1 MMMWYI
7 SWFLSAFALLTAL
20 CLAWFCSKKRD
31 AKVKPL
37 YALFIGVFLSS
48 VFLIY
53 PIYREA
59 FKGDLAATFKAL
71 IISAQNTIQF
81 FTADSDYGL
90 ISDNITG
97 LSGWIRDAYALL
109 GTVLII
115 LAPVLTFGFVMSF
128 FKGITAQLK
137 YMFHAAADTYVFSEI
152 NQNTVSLAESIR
164 ADNPKAII
172 IFTNAPHE
180 EEQID
185 DDLLDRVNRLS
196 VICYKQD
203 ISLVKIKPGRS
214 NKKTFVFAL
223 CEDES
228 QSLSEVLQLIPKYR
242 NRENTIIY
250 LFSTSMESELL
261 LTNLD
266 KGNLIVRRIN
276 PLTSFVNYILSSQ
289 GDLLFTS
296 AIDDGSNS
304 KEISALILGAG
315 QLGTEM
321 LKALTWY
328 CQMDNYRF
336 SANAFDID
344 ENCKDRIAAQCPEL
358 LDENYNGILV
368 EGEAFYKIGI
378 HACDVN
384 TESFKKKVREIGN
397 ISYAFVSLGNDSLSI
412 STAVNLRILFEQ
424 MRIHPVIMCV
434 VSDPE
439 KCAALTG
446 AKDKNGTPYDIQFLG
461 DAKTIYSASVII
473 NPALESEALELH
485 KRYNNGNPYGF
496 YEYEY
501 NYKSSMASVIH
512 FEARKNRQIAGAGKS
527 DADLTE
533 SERETI
539 ESLEHRRWNA
549 YMRSEGFIYSGSKD
563 KKSRNDLG
571 KMHHNLVEY
580 AELSDDDKRKDSR
593 VGTK

>member
-1 MMMWYI
+1 MG
-7 SWFLSAFALLTAL
+7 A
-20 CLAWFCSKKRD
+20 
-31 AKVKPL
+31 
-37 YALFIGVFLSS
+37 
-48 VFLIY
+48 
-53 PIYREA
+53 
-59 FKGDLAATFKAL
+59 
-71 IISAQNTIQF
+71 
-81 FTADSDYGL
+81 
-90 ISDNITG
+90 
-97 LSGWIRDAYALL
+97 
-109 GTVLII
+109 VLII
-115 LAPVLTFGFVMSF
+115 LAPVLTFGFVLSF
-128 FKGITAQLK
+128 FKGATAKLK
-137 YMFHAAADTYVFSEI
+137 YFFHAGADTYVFSEM
-152 NQNTVSLAESIR
+152 NQNAVSLAESIR
-164 ADNPKAII
+164 LKDRKAII
-172 IFTNAPHE
+172 IFANVPRE
-180 EEQID
+180 EDQID
-185 DDLLDRVNRLS
+185 DDIFDRVNQLHA
-196 VICYKQD
+196 ICYKQD
-203 ISLVKIKPGRS
+203 ISLIKIKYNGS
-214 NKKTFVFAL
+214 DKKTFFFAL

-228 QSLSEVLQLIPKYR
+228 QSISEVLQLIPKYR
-242 NRENTIIY
+242 NRVNTIIY
-250 LFSTSMESELL
+250 LFSTSVESELL

-266 KGNLIVRRIN
+266 KGSLIIRRIN

-296 AIDDGSNS
+296 AIDDGSNC

-315 QLGTEM
+315 QLGAEM

-336 SANAFDID
+336 SANAFDVD
-344 ENCKDRIAAQCPEL
+344 ESCKDRIAAQCPEL
-358 LDENYNGILV
+358 LDEKYNGILV

-378 HACDVN
+378 HTCDVN

-397 ISYAFVSLGNDSLSI
+397 ISYAFVSLGNDSLNI

-424 MRIHPVIMCV
+424 MRIHPPIVCV

-439 KCAALTG
+439 RCIALNG

-485 KRYNNGNPYGF
+485 KRYNNGDPYGF

-580 AELSDDDKRKDSR
+580 DELSDDDKRKDSR